1 MLGFIKLM
9 EQYYGKRFRILII
22 IEDLD
27 KCGNDKICDL
37 FSVSSLP
44 SMRSAWYLK
53 QSATNPCHVFHAELT
68 SLEYCVSHGTQ
79 AAPYHM
85 PTDLGHSLRRGRG
98 GSLDCMWGVKTHS
111 GPPVFF

>member
-1 MLGFIKLM
+1 MGLPQESYISCVYLPHFLTDHAAGLRSILFYVCVARLSVLGFIKLM

-44 SMRSAWYLK
+44 RMHSAWYLK
-53 QSATNPCHVFHAELT
+53 Q
-68 SLEYCVSHGTQ
+68 
-79 AAPYHM
+79 
-85 PTDLGHSLRRGRG
+85 
-98 GSLDCMWGVKTHS
+98 
-111 GPPVFF
+111 

>member
-44 SMRSAWYLK
+44 RMHSAWYLK
-53 QSATNPCHVFHAELT
+53 Q
-68 SLEYCVSHGTQ
+68 
-79 AAPYHM
+79 
-85 PTDLGHSLRRGRG
+85 
-98 GSLDCMWGVKTHS
+98 
-111 GPPVFF
+111 